1 MYRIRIYGDPI
12 LRKKAERVEVFDENL
27 DDILEEMIET
37 MYLGDG
43 VGLAAPQV
51 GLSLRI
57 FVMDWGEGPLKVI
70 NPEILEFSKDKV
82 VDEEGCLSL
91 PDIFEDV
98 ERSKQVKVR
107 FQDEKGRTHEKIFE
121 DYPARIFQHEYD
133 HLNGILF
140 IDRISATRRARLKSK
155 LLELVK
161 KSRQTS
167 KR

>member
-12 LRKKAERVEVFDENL
+12 LRKKAKKLEVFDENL
-27 DDILEEMIET
+27 NDILEEMIET

-57 FVMDWGEGPLKVI
+57 FVMDWGEGPLKVV
-70 NPEILEFSKDKV
+70 NPEILEFSEEKV

-98 ERSKQVKVR
+98 ERSKWVKVR
-107 FQDEKGRTHEKIFE
+107 FQDEKGNIHERIFE

-133 HLNGILF
+133 HLEGILF
-140 IDRISATRRARLKSK
+140 IDRISAARRARLKSK
-155 LLELVK
+155 LLELMR

>member
-12 LRKKAERVEVFDENL
+12 LRKKAKKVEVFDENL
-27 DDILEEMIET
+27 NDILEEMIET

-57 FVMDWGEGPLKVI
+57 FVMDWGEGPLKVV
-70 NPEILEFSKDKV
+70 NPEILEFSEEKV

-98 ERSKQVKVR
+98 ERSKWVKVR
-107 FQDEKGRTHEKIFE
+107 FQDEKGNIHERIFE

-133 HLNGILF
+133 HLEGILF
-140 IDRISATRRARLKSK
+140 IDRISAARRARLKSK
-155 LLELVK
+155 LLELMR

>member
-12 LRKKAERVEVFDENL
+12 LRKKSKKVEVFDDNL
-27 DDILEEMIET
+27 NNILEEMIET

-57 FVMDWGEGPLKVI
+57 FVMDWGEGPLKVV
-70 NPEILEFSKDKV
+70 NPEILEFSEEKV

-98 ERSKQVKVR
+98 ERSKWVKVK
-107 FQDEKGRTHEKIFE
+107 FQDERGNVHERAFE

-133 HLNGILF
+133 HLDGILF

-155 LLELVK
+155 LLELMK
-161 KSRQTS
+161 KSRQAS

>member
-12 LRKKAERVEVFDENL
+12 LRKKAKKVEVFDDNL
-27 DDILEEMIET
+27 NDILEEMIET

-51 GLSLRI
+51 GLSLRT

-70 NPEILEFSKDKV
+70 NPEILGFSEEKV
-82 VDEEGCLSL
+82 IDEEGCLSL

-98 ERSKQVKVR
+98 ERSRWIKVR
-107 FQDEKGRTHEKIFE
+107 FQDEKGNVHERTFE

-133 HLNGILF
+133 HLDGILF
-140 IDRISATRRARLKSK
+140 IDRISAVKRVALKPK
-155 LLELVK
+155 LLELMK
-161 KSRQTS
+161 RSRQAS

>member
-12 LRKKAERVEVFDENL
+12 LRKKAKKVEVFDENL
-27 DDILEEMIET
+27 NDILEEMIET

-57 FVMDWGEGPLKVI
+57 FVMDWGEGPLKVV
-70 NPEILEFSKDKV
+70 NPEILEFSEEKV

-91 PDIFEDV
+91 PEIFEDV
-98 ERSKQVKVR
+98 ERSKWVKVR
-107 FQDEKGRTHEKIFE
+107 FQDEKGNIHERIFE

-133 HLNGILF
+133 HLEGILF
-140 IDRISATRRARLKSK
+140 IDRISAARRARLKSK
-155 LLELVK
+155 LLELMR

>member
-12 LRKKAERVEVFDENL
+12 LRKKAKKLEVFDENL
-27 DDILEEMIET
+27 NDILEEMIET

-57 FVMDWGEGPLKVI
+57 FVMDWGEGPLKVV
-70 NPEILEFSKDKV
+70 NPEILEFSEEKV

-91 PDIFEDV
+91 PEIFEDV
-98 ERSKQVKVR
+98 ERSKWVKVR
-107 FQDEKGRTHEKIFE
+107 FQDEKGNIHERIFE

-133 HLNGILF
+133 HLEGILF
-140 IDRISATRRARLKSK
+140 IDRISAARRARLKSK
-155 LLELVK
+155 LLELMR